1 MPSKGVVRLVGSYG
15 DLLAQDDNVIAIVD
29 YGAGNL
35 TSVVKALRHLGRECV
50 VASDPDIVG
59 RADRWIIP
67 GVGNFKATAPL
78 ANGQL
83 GQVLREGIVEGKP
96 LLGIC
101 LGLQWMF
108 DGSAEAPELK
118 GLGAFRGMCERFPDQ
133 VKSPHVG
140 WDGIVVNGRSRLLA
154 GVSSGAF
161 VYFTHSYRAP
171 ICSYTVAT
179 CNYESPFSAAVERG
193 NLFGVQFHPE
203 KSGDVGLHILE
214 NFCGL

>member
-1 MPSKGVVRLVGSYG
+1 
-15 DLLAQDDNVIAIVD
+15 VIAMVD

-35 TSVVKALRHLGRECV
+35 ASVAKAIQYLGPECV
-50 VASDPDIVG
+50 VTNDPDVVG
-59 RADRWIIP
+59 RAEKWVIP

-78 ANGQL
+78 ANGRL
-83 GQVLREGIVEGKP
+83 GTVLRDGVTSGLTP

-108 DGSAEAPELK
+108 EGSSEATELS
-118 GLGAFRGMCERFPDQ
+118 GLSVFRGRCTRFSDV

-140 WDGIVVNGRSRLLA
+140 WDSLAMIAESRLLA
-154 GVSSGAF
+154 GIPSGVY

-171 ICSYTVAT
+171 VCTDTVAT
-179 CNYESPFSAAVERG
+179 CAYQEPFTAVVERG

-203 KSGDVGLHILE
+203 KSGDVGMQILE
-214 NFCGL
+214 NFCAL

>member
-1 MPSKGVVRLVGSYG
+1 M
-15 DLLAQDDNVIAIVD
+15 IAIVD

-35 TSVVKALRHLGRECV
+35 TSVVKALQHLGKECAV
-50 VASDPDIVG
+50 TNDPDIVG
-59 RADRWIIP
+59 RADKWIIP

-78 ANGQL
+78 VNGRL
-83 GQVLREGIVEGKP
+83 GEVLRTVVDSENRP

-108 DGSAEAPELK
+108 EGSSEAPELR
-118 GLGAFRGMCERFPDQ
+118 GLAAFSGECTRFSDQ

-140 WDGIVVNGRSRLLA
+140 WNSIAVEQRSRLLA
-154 GVSSGAF
+154 GIPSGAY

-171 ICSYTVAT
+171 VCSDTVAT
-179 CNYESPFSAAVERG
+179 CTYEEPFTAAAERG

-203 KSGDVGLHILE
+203 KSGDAGLQILE
-214 NFCGL
+214 NFCAL

>member
-1 MPSKGVVRLVGSYG
+1 M
-15 DLLAQDDNVIAIVD
+15 IAIVD

-35 TSVVKALRHLGRECV
+35 TSVVKALQHLAQQCV
-50 VASDPDIVG
+50 VTNDPDIVG
-59 RADRWIIP
+59 RAEKWIIP

-78 ANGQL
+78 MNEKLGAVVREGVANG
-83 GQVLREGIVEGKP
+83 RP

-108 DGSAEAPELK
+108 AGSAEAPELS
-118 GLGAFRGMCERFPDQ
+118 GLGAFVGQCTRFTDR

-140 WDGIVVNGRSRLLA
+140 WDSLAMTGSSRLLA
-154 GVSSGAF
+154 GIPSGSY

-171 ICSYTVAT
+171 LCADTVAT
-179 CNYESPFSAAVERG
+179 CTYEHPFTAAAERG

-203 KSGDVGLHILE
+203 KSGDLGLQVLE
-214 NFCGL
+214 NFCAL

>member
-1 MPSKGVVRLVGSYG
+1 VGYRTLQG
-15 DLLAQDDNVIAIVD
+15 DTMIAIVD

-35 TSVVKALRHLGRECV
+35 TSVVKALQHLAQQCIV
-50 VASDPDIVG
+50 THDPDIVG
-59 RADRWIIP
+59 RADKWIIP

-78 ANGQL
+78 ANGNL
-83 GQVLREGIVEGKP
+83 GGVLRGAPVNNGRP

-108 DGSAEAPELK
+108 EGSTEAPELR
-118 GLGAFRGMCERFPDQ
+118 GLATFPGECKRFSER

-140 WDGIVVNGRSRLLA
+140 WDSIVIDVRSRLLA
-154 GVSSGAF
+154 GVSTGAY
-161 VYFTHSYRAP
+161 VYFTHSYSAP
-171 ICSYTVAT
+171 VCGDTVAT
-179 CNYESPFSAAVERG
+179 CTYERPFTAAVERG

-214 NFCGL
+214 NFCAL

>member
-1 MPSKGVVRLVGSYG
+1 
-15 DLLAQDDNVIAIVD
+15 VIAIVD

-35 TSVVKALRHLGRECV
+35 ASVVKAIQHLGRECV
-50 VASDPDIVG
+50 VTSDPDIVG
-59 RADRWIIP
+59 HAEKWIIP

-78 ANGQL
+78 ANAKL
-83 GQVLREGIVEGKP
+83 GAVLREGVNSRRAS

-108 DGSAEAPELK
+108 EGSAEASELH
-118 GLGAFRGMCERFPDQ
+118 GLGAFPGQCTRFTDA

-140 WDGIVVNGRSRLLA
+140 WDSIAVSGESRLLK
-154 GVSSGAF
+154 GVSSGAY

-171 ICSYTVAT
+171 ICADTVAT
-179 CNYESPFSAAVERG
+179 CIYEEPFTAVAERG

-203 KSGDVGLHILE
+203 KSGDVGMQILE
-214 NFCGL
+214 NFCAL

>member
-1 MPSKGVVRLVGSYG
+1 M
-15 DLLAQDDNVIAIVD
+15 IAIVD

-35 TSVVKALRHLGRECV
+35 TSVVKALQHLGQECAV
-50 VASDPDIVG
+50 TNDPDVVG
-59 RADRWIIP
+59 RADKWIIP

-78 ANGQL
+78 ANGRL
-83 GQVLREGIVEGKP
+83 GEVLRSATIPDGRP

-108 DGSAEAPELK
+108 AGSSEAPELR
-118 GLGAFRGMCERFPDQ
+118 GLGTFAGECTRFSDR

-140 WDGIVVNGRSRLLA
+140 WDSIAIDVHSRLLA
-154 GVSSGAF
+154 GVASGAY

-171 ICSYTVAT
+171 VCGDTVAT
-179 CNYESPFSAAVERG
+179 CTYEEPFTAAAERG

-203 KSGDVGLHILE
+203 KSGDAGLHILE
-214 NFCGL
+214 NFCAL

>member
-1 MPSKGVVRLVGSYG
+1 
-15 DLLAQDDNVIAIVD
+15 VIAIVD

-35 TSVVKALRHLGRECV
+35 ASVVKALQHLGRECAV
-50 VASDPDIVG
+50 TNDPDVV
-59 RADRWIIP
+59 RHAAKWIIP

-78 ANGQL
+78 ANGKL
-83 GQVLREGIVEGKP
+83 GAVLRTDVGPNGRP

-108 DGSAEAPELK
+108 DGSSEAPELR
-118 GLGAFRGMCERFPDQ
+118 GLGVFPGQCERFSER

-140 WDGIVVNGRSRLLA
+140 WDSIAIDGRSRLLT
-154 GVSSGAF
+154 GISSGAY

-171 ICSYTVAT
+171 VCGDTVAT
-179 CNYESPFSAAVERG
+179 CTYEEPFTAVAERG

-203 KSGDVGLHILE
+203 KSGDVGMQILE
-214 NFCGL
+214 NFCAL

>member
-1 MPSKGVVRLVGSYG
+1 M
-15 DLLAQDDNVIAIVD
+15 IAIVD

-35 TSVVKALRHLGRECV
+35 TSVVKALQHLAQQCAV
-50 VASDPDIVG
+50 TSDPDIVG
-59 RADRWIIP
+59 RAEKWIIP

-78 ANGQL
+78 ANSKL
-83 GQVLREGIVEGKP
+83 GAVVREGVANGRP

-108 DGSAEAPELK
+108 AGSTEAPGLS
-118 GLGAFRGMCERFPDQ
+118 GLGAFVGQCTRFTDR

-140 WDGIVVNGRSRLLA
+140 WDSLAMTGFSRLWA
-154 GVSSGAF
+154 GVPSGSY

-171 ICSYTVAT
+171 LCADTVAT
-179 CNYESPFSAAVERG
+179 CTYEQPFTAAAERG

-203 KSGDVGLHILE
+203 KSGDLGLQVLE
-214 NFCGL
+214 NFCAL

>member
-1 MPSKGVVRLVGSYG
+1 
-15 DLLAQDDNVIAIVD
+15 VIAIVN

-35 TSVVKALRHLGRECV
+35 ASVEKALRHLGRECAV
-50 VASDPDIVG
+50 TSDPDIVG
-59 RADRWIIP
+59 HAEKWIIP

-78 ANGQL
+78 ANAKL
-83 GQVLREGIVEGKP
+83 GAVLRGAIAPGGRP

-108 DGSAEAPELK
+108 EGSTEAPDLR
-118 GLGAFRGMCERFPDQ
+118 GLAAFAGMCVRFSDR

-140 WDGIVVNGRSRLLA
+140 WDSIEVDTRSRLL
-154 GVSSGAF
+154 GGISSGAY

-171 ICSYTVAT
+171 LCPDTVARCT
-179 CNYESPFSAAVERG
+179 YEEPFTAVVERG
-193 NLFGVQFHPE
+193 NLYGVQFHPE
-203 KSGDVGLHILE
+203 KSGDIGMHVLE